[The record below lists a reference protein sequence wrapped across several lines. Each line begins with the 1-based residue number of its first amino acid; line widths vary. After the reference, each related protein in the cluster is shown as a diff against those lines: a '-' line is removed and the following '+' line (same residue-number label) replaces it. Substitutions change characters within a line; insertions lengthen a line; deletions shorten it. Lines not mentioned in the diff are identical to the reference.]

1 MKVVS
6 MGFPKTM
13 FPFRSVSQRLNL
25 EYDEMDEI
33 MDALFQEIFES
44 EVELPMEMLAP
55 AQPGEQAA

>member
-25 EYDEMDEI
+25 EYDEIDEM
-33 MDALFQEIFES
+33 MDAFFR
-44 EVELPMEMLAP
+44 EVLETEHPLEMNAP
-55 AQPGEQAA
+55 AQPAENAA